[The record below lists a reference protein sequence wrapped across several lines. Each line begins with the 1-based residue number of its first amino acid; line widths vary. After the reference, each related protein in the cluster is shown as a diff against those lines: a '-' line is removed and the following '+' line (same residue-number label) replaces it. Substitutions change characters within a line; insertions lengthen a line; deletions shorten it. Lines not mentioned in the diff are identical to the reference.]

1 MPTIRLS
8 GGGYYFES
16 FNVNIMT
23 VKYQVTVI
31 KTQQQIIFKTIP
43 KAKAF
48 IENWCNEN
56 NEHCGR
62 VDIDKRTLLWHVGT
76 FKNPVIQ
83 FEKLINNL

>member
-1 MPTIRLS
+1 MPTLRLCS
-8 GGGYYFES
+8 GGYYFES
-16 FNVNIMT
+16 FNVNIMK

-31 KTQQQIIFKTIP
+31 KTKQATIFRTIT

-56 NEHCGR
+56 NEHCGK